1 MSNFRKISKR
11 SRIHVLF
18 SFLLS
23 LSDFYQCR
31 KIGIACPM
39 DCSKPAPPRSS
50 RISKVSVIV
59 GQLVRRSAGL
69 RLRARLA
76 SPRLDERKR
85 RVVSVSWCSTPR
97 SASTPIALF
106 PVVLPSLVPRGLFMS
121 RQRHSRASREDPFHH
136 GAEKCHRTRAFK
148 SSYTLFW
155 LNCTRASRE

>member
-76 SPRLDERKR
+76 SPRLALTRENGASSPLVDARLQGR
-85 RVVSVSWCSTPR
+85 QAPR
-97 SASTPIALF
+97 SHYSPSHYASLPGSEGVVYVAPTPLACL
-106 PVVLPSLVPRGLFMS
+106 PRGPLPSRSGEV
-121 RQRHSRASREDPFHH
+121 
-136 GAEKCHRTRAFK
+136 
-148 SSYTLFW
+148 SSHA
-155 LNCTRASRE
+155 CV

>member
-76 SPRLDERKR
+76 SPRLALTRENGASSPLVDARLQGR
-85 RVVSVSWCSTPR
+85 QAPR
-97 SASTPIALF
+97 SHYSPSCF
-106 PVVLPSLVPRGLFMS
+106 PPWFRGGCLC
-121 RQRHSRASREDPFHH
+121 RANASRVPP
-136 GAEKCHRTRAFK
+136 ARTPSITERRSVIARVRLNHP
-148 SSYTLFW
+148 TLYFD
-155 LNCTRASRE
+155 

>member
-76 SPRLDERKR
+76 SPRLALTRENGASSPLVDARLQGR
-85 RVVSVSWCSTPR
+85 QAPR
-97 SASTPIALF
+97 SHYSPSCFPPWFRGFVYVAPTPLACL
-106 PVVLPSLVPRGLFMS
+106 PRG
-121 RQRHSRASREDPFHH
+121 HPFHH

-148 SSYTLFW
+148 SSYTLF
-155 LNCTRASRE
+155 